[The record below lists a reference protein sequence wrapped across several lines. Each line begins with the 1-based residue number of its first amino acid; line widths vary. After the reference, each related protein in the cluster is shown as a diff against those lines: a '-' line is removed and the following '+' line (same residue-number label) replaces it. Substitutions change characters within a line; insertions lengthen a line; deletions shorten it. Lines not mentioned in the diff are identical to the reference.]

1 MRWSAPGATGARE
14 NASSPGVGT
23 DEEDRGSISLL
34 SLGMMLV
41 AAMLIVVGVD
51 ITAVQLART
60 QLWDA
65 ADSAALDAADC
76 IDEDRVYTQGLP
88 SMVPVTSAGVAEVAG
103 EHLSAERR
111 PHLVRSWSLGGR
123 TGSPD
128 GETAVVEV
136 TGHVD
141 LPIVG
146 SVVEAFGGGVDV
158 TVVSRARS
166 AVR

>member
-1 MRWSAPGATGARE
+1 MRWSALGATGARQ

-65 ADSAALDAADC
+65 ADSAALDAADR

-88 SMVPVTSAGVAEVAG
+88 SMVPVTSAGVAESPPIRVDVLNGLGAG
-103 EHLSAERR
+103 
-111 PHLVRSWSLGGR
+111 
-123 TGSPD
+123 D
-128 GETAVVEV
+128 
-136 TGHVD
+136 
-141 LPIVG
+141 
-146 SVVEAFGGGVDV
+146 AFGGALCHALLSGWDPCVRFFGGSQWV
-158 TVVSRARS
+158 GWRAL
-166 AVR
+166 